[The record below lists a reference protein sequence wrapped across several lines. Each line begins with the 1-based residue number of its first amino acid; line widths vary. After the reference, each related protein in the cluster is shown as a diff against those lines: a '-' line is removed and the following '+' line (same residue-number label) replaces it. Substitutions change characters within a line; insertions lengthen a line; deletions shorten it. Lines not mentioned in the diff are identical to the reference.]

1 MLIYTNDLALTM
13 PTQNMLSSVTA
24 CGGCDLLLKKEAA
37 PYGKKAC
44 CPRCG
49 HVLSNPKKNTVE
61 RSLALAIA
69 GLALFIPAN
78 TLSILQLDTLGIAH
92 GSTMLSGV
100 VALFQNKM
108 WILSIVV
115 LLASIIIPLSKLLL
129 VFYVT
134 LGLKLNRSL
143 PKLANCM
150 RWYQHIEE
158 WGMLEVYALGII
170 VAYVKLIDLANVI
183 PELGLYC
190 FVGMLLI
197 ATFISIAMDE
207 EKLWELIE
215 EQQRD

>member
-1 MLIYTNDLALTM
+1 MTSPSTIS
-13 PTQNMLSSVTA
+13 TQNILGSVTA
-24 CGGCDLLLKKEAA
+24 CGGCDLLLKKETA

-49 HVLSNPKKNTVE
+49 HVLSRSKKNSVD
-61 RSLALAIA
+61 RSLSLAIA
-69 GLALFIPAN
+69 GLILFIPAN
-78 TLSILQLDTLGIAH
+78 MLPILQLQTLGIENDA
-92 GSTMLSGV
+92 TMLSGV
-100 VALFQNKM
+100 VALFQNGF
-108 WILSIVV
+108 WILSVVV
-115 LLASIIIPLSKLLL
+115 LLASIIVPLFKLLFVL
-129 VFYVT
+129 YVT
-134 LGLKLNRSL
+134 VGLKLNRSL
-143 PKLANCM
+143 PRLADCL
-150 RWYQHIEE
+150 RWYRHIEE

>member
-1 MLIYTNDLALTM
+1 MTSPSTIN
-13 PTQNMLSSVTA
+13 TQNLLSSVTA

-49 HVLSNPKKNTVE
+49 HVLSKSKKNSVD

-78 TLSILQLDTLGIAH
+78 VLPILQLHTLGIENDA
-92 GSTMLSGV
+92 TMLSGV
-100 VALFQNKM
+100 IALFQNDF

-115 LLASIIIPLSKLLL
+115 LLASIIIPIFKLLFVL
-129 VFYVT
+129 YITV
-134 LGLKLNRSL
+134 GLKLNRSL
-143 PKLANCM
+143 PRLADYM
-150 RWYQHIEE
+150 RWYRHIEE

-170 VAYVKLIDLANVI
+170 VAYVKLIDLADII

-190 FVGMLLI
+190 FIGVLFI
-197 ATFISIAMDE
+197 SSFISIAMDE
-207 EKLWELIE
+207 EKFWELIE
-215 EQQRD
+215 EQQRG

>member
-1 MLIYTNDLALTM
+1 MTSPSTIN
-13 PTQNMLSSVTA
+13 TQNLLSSVTA

-115 LLASIIIPLSKLLL
+115 LLAS
-129 VFYVT
+129 
-134 LGLKLNRSL
+134 
-143 PKLANCM
+143 
-150 RWYQHIEE
+150 
-158 WGMLEVYALGII
+158 YA
-170 VAYVKLIDLANVI
+170 V
-183 PELGLYC
+183 
-190 FVGMLLI
+190 
-197 ATFISIAMDE
+197 
-207 EKLWELIE
+207 
-215 EQQRD
+215 RR

>member
-1 MLIYTNDLALTM
+1 MTSPSTIN
-13 PTQNMLSSVTA
+13 TQNILSSVTA
-24 CGGCDLLLKKEAA
+24 CGGCDLLLKRETA

-49 HVLSNPKKNTVE
+49 HVLSNPKKNTVD

-115 LLASIIIPLSKLLL
+115 LLASIIIPLSKLLFVL
-129 VFYVT
+129 YVT
-134 LGLKLNRSL
+134 VGLKLNRSL

-158 WGMLEVYALGII
+158 WECLRCMP
-170 VAYVKLIDLANVI
+170 LA
-183 PELGLYC
+183 
-190 FVGMLLI
+190 
-197 ATFISIAMDE
+197 S
-207 EKLWELIE
+207 LWHM
-215 EQQRD
+215 